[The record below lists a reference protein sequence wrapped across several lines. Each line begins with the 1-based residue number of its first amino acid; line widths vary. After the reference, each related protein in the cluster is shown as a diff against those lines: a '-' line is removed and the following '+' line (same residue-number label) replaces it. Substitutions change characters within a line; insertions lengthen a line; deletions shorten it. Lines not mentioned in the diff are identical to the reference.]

1 MTSKDIP
8 YIYIYIYIY
17 TIYLILFVYILYLSY
32 ICPIFPL
39 FPMML
44 FILEI
49 PGGFQ
54 VPWDVQDP
62 RRREDLGDGLR

>member
-1 MTSKDIP
+1 
-8 YIYIYIYIY
+8 
-17 TIYLILFVYILYLSY
+17 
-32 ICPIFPL
+32 
-39 FPMML
+39 MML